1 MLHHTVRHP
10 LVSYTQSLQTAESQT
25 CCVVPSAAPTLLHSL
40 QAVGE
45 PPFHLGAAVFF
56 ALKDAVYAARADA
69 GLTGGSA
76 VMRLPN

>member
-1 MLHHTVRHP
+1 MVLTKSSCFALGFDAV
-10 LVSYTQSLQTAESQT
+10 A
-25 CCVVPSAAPTLLHSL
+25 L

-69 GLTGGSA
+69 GATGGRHVPLVRTFSEH
-76 VMRLPN
+76 LG

>member
-1 MLHHTVRHP
+1 
-10 LVSYTQSLQTAESQT
+10 VS
-25 CCVVPSAAPTLLHSL
+25 VVNIV

-69 GLTGGSA
+69 GLTGGLIGIDYTILQSRQ
-76 VMRLPN
+76 M